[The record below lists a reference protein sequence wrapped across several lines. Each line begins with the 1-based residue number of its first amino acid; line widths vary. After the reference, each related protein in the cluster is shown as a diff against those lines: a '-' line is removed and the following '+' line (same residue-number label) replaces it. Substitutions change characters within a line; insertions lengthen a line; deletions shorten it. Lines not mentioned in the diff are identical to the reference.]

1 MLVAVS
7 RCFANSLRLAMW
19 RDGVEK
25 MEHEERYEDL
35 YALFEAQDEA
45 LQSDAFIKRVMT
57 PISKRSRWR
66 TPLLF
71 GAGGIGIGATLSQ
84 IGGIWDL
91 VKARAPELD
100 VTFDTVQATEM
111 SFDMQSVWIVAA
123 TVIVLGCAAIVATE
137 RA

>member
-1 MLVAVS
+1 
-7 RCFANSLRLAMW
+7 
-19 RDGVEK
+19 

-35 YALFEAQDEA
+35 NALFEAQDEA

-111 SFDMQSVWIVAA
+111 NFDMQSVWIVAA